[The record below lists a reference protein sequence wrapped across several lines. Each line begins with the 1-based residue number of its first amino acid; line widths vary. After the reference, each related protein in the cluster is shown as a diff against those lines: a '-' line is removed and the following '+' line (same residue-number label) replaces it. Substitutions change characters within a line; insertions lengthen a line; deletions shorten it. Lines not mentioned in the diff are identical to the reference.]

1 MKKIGFIGAYDKT
14 DLIIYVAKIL
24 ETLNQ
29 KVLVIDATINQKA
42 RYVVPVISPTTEYVT
57 EYEDIDIAVGFSN
70 EESIKRYLG
79 LADDQEMEYD
89 MVLVDTDNY
98 KGFEEFQLK
107 DAQKNYF
114 VTSFDVYSLKKGL
127 EIINNLEEPVSL
139 TKVLFSKEMLKEED
153 DYLNFLSLGCKVI
166 WNEYRIYF
174 PIENGDLSVI
184 YENQRV
190 AKVKFKKLSVQ
201 YKDGLAYIAEE
212 ILGDANE
219 TRVRKAIKTIK
230 KVVYI

>member
-127 EIINNLEEPVSL
+127 EIINTLEEPVSL

-219 TRVRKAIKTIK
+219 TRVRKAIKTIERG
-230 KVVYI
+230 V